1 MENRLLYIFIFFL
14 IISICV
20 GFKGAMYR
28 WSLKAIIIAIIFF
41 NILFAL
47 FILGKKYIFS

>member
-1 MENRLLYIFIFFL
+1 L
-14 IISICV
+14 IIGV
-20 GFKGAMYR
+20 GVGLRGAMYR

-47 FILGKKYIFS
+47 FVLGKKYIFS